1 MKGSFRSL
9 YFLSLGLVA
18 FLSGCA
24 TPPEN
29 NKASLTGSPRLLAQL
44 HKGQTSAQ
52 VETLLGKPAE
62 IRPFSVENGDLRS
75 EVWIYRVIV
84 EEKEWQV
91 PTGIR
96 EIPAV
101 NPRTG
106 QSIVIQEPIYETQ
119 QVRTTDIVELPMV
132 EQQLLEWKVRRE
144 TTQAL
149 QQR

>member
-1 MKGSFRSL
+1 MKGPFRSL
-9 YFLSLGLVA
+9 YFLGLGLVA
-18 FLSGCA
+18 SLSSCSA
-24 TPPEN
+24 PPVN
-29 NKASLTGSPRLLAQL
+29 NKASSPGPARPLSQL

-62 IRPFSVENGDLRS
+62 IRPFSVKDGDLQS

-91 PTGIR
+91 PTGVR

-106 QSIVIQEPIYETQ
+106 QAIVIQEPIYETQ
-119 QVRTTDIVELPMV
+119 QVRTTDIVELLMV
-132 EQQLLEWKVRRE
+132 EQQLLEWKTRRE